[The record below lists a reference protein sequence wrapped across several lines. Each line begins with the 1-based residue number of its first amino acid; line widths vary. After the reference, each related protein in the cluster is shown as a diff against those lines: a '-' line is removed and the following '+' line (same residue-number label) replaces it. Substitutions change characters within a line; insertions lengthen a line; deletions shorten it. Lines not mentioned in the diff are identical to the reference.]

1 MFWTEWG
8 QNPRIERSDM
18 DGNHRSAI
26 VTDNLFWP
34 NGLTIDYPTEI
45 IYFADA
51 KLDFI
56 NRCNYQGGDRTYV
69 LASAL
74 VRLIS
79 YFIQDICSLY
89 IYQPFL
95 FSSFVNHTQSLFS
108 KTIFTGPT
116 EKPDLWIDATN
127 GMGHKVKAQ

>member
-18 DGNHRSAI
+18 DGEHRVAI
-26 VTDNLFWP
+26 VTDNLYWP

-56 NRCNYQGGDRTYV
+56 HRCNYHGGDRTYV

-74 VRLIS
+74 VRPT
-79 YFIQDICSLY
+79 CGVAVSL
-89 IYQPFL
+89 L
-95 FSSFVNHTQSLFS
+95 
-108 KTIFTGPT
+108 
-116 EKPDLWIDATN
+116 
-127 GMGHKVKAQ
+127 